1 MDTMDMM
8 DTTTPHLVDRIEGL
22 FLRHGQALYDGRRQE
37 PVTALA
43 HALQCAQ
50 LAEWAHADDTLVAA
64 ALLHDVGHFLVHEDD
79 GVDDRVDELTD
90 DAHELRAVPF
100 LSQAFGPAVV
110 EPVRLHVAAK
120 RYLVATEPRY
130 AAALTPAS
138 RHSLQ
143 LQGGPMTAEE
153 RAAFE
158 LLPHAMDAVRLRTW
172 DDAAKEPGK
181 RTPPLAY
188 YLALLREVA
197 LQPPA
202 APRTA
207 IGPLAA

>member
-1 MDTMDMM
+1 MD
-8 DTTTPHLVDRIEGL
+8 TPHLIERIEGL
-22 FLRHGQALYDGRRQE
+22 FLRHGHVVYDGRRQE
-37 PVTALA
+37 PVSALA

-50 LAEWAHADDTLVAA
+50 LAEWAHAEAPLVAA
-64 ALLHDVGHFLVHEDD
+64 ALLHDVGHFLVAEDD
-79 GVDDRVDELTD
+79 GVDELTD

-130 AAALTPAS
+130 AATLTEAS
-138 RHSLQ
+138 QHSLQ
-143 LQGGPMTAEE
+143 LQGGPMTAAE

-158 LLPHAMDAVRLRTW
+158 ILPFAMDAVRLRTW

-181 RTPPLAY
+181 RTPSLDY
-188 YLALLREVA
+188 YLAM
-197 LQPPA
+197 LQELA
-202 APRTA
+202 AQPLVEPRTV